1 MDCPFCSFLKCHVGQ
16 YLRIG
21 FVCNCDTNDHIYRDG
36 YITRC
41 SFFENFIKLF
51 DSPVNG
57 QVIFTGCCD
66 NIFEIYLFNNNASDL
81 AEPAVAD
88 LKNITSIAEMVDQ
101 RRRVLKS
108 LQGDL
113 QEEETA
119 HE

>member
-1 MDCPFCSFLKCHVGQ
+1 MDCPFCRFLQNYVGQ

-21 FVCNCDTNDHIYRDG
+21 FVCNCDTNDHIYKDG

-41 SFFENFIKLF
+41 SFCDNFIKLF
-51 DSPVNG
+51 DSPTNG

-66 NIFEIYLFNNNASDL
+66 DIFEIYLFANNTPGL
-81 AEPAVAD
+81 AEAAAD
-88 LKNITSIAEMVDQ
+88 LGNITGIAEMVDQ

-108 LQGDL
+108 VQGNL
-113 QEEETA
+113 QEEEAA